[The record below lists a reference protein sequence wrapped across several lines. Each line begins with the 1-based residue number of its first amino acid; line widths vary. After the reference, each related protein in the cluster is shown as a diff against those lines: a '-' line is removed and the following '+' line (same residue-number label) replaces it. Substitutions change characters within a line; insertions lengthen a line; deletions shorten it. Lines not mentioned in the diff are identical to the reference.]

1 MNAVYKTEDNPLF
14 QYVLGLGDD
23 ALVLGQRWC
32 EWLSKGPNLELDI
45 ASSNLALDL
54 LGQAEL
60 FLGYAAELEG
70 SGRSADDL
78 AYLRDAHDF
87 RNHWLVEQPN
97 DDWGVTIARMA
108 MFSLYHYHRLEG
120 LTRSNDKFLSD
131 VATKALKEVAYHRR
145 FASEWTIRLGQGTK
159 ESHGRVQKGFNDLW
173 RFVPELFETIDAE
186 QKLADDGAI
195 VASGD
200 LRFAWEHDLDQVLE
214 QASLVKPEGT
224 GRLIGSRH
232 NGHHSEHL
240 GLLLCE
246 LQYLQRA
253 YPTSAGAHW

>member
-1 MNAVYKTEDNPLF
+1 MTAVYQSDASPLF

-45 ASSNLALDL
+45 ASSNLALDF

-60 FLGYAAELEG
+60 LLGYAAEIEG
-70 SGRSADDL
+70 KGRTADDL

-97 DDWGVTIARMA
+97 DDWGVSIARML

-120 LTRSNDKFLSD
+120 LAKSKDEFLS
-131 VATKALKEVAYHRR
+131 AFAAKALKEVTYHRR
-145 FASEWTIRLGQGTK
+145 FAAEWTIRLGQGTE
-159 ESHGRVQKGFNDLW
+159 ESHRRVQKGFNDLW
-173 RFVPELFETIDAE
+173 RFVPELFETIDTERA
-186 QKLADDGAI
+186 LANEGI
-195 VASGD
+195 VIASGD
-200 LRFAWEHDLDQVLE
+200 LRFAWDRDLNQVFE
-214 QASLVKPEGT
+214 QAELAKPEGT
-224 GRLIGSRH
+224 GRLMGSRH

-253 YPTSAGAHW
+253 YPTSAGANW

>member
-1 MNAVYKTEDNPLF
+1 MVAVYQSDASPLF

-60 FLGYAAELEG
+60 LLGYAAEVEG
-70 SGRSADDL
+70 KGRTADDL

-97 DDWGVTIARMA
+97 DDWGVSIARML
-108 MFSLYHYHRLEG
+108 MFSLYHYHRLEA
-120 LTRSNDKFLSD
+120 LTKSSDKFLSEF
-131 VATKALKEVAYHRR
+131 ASKALKEVTYHRR
-145 FASEWTIRLGQGTK
+145 FSAEWTIRLGQGTE
-159 ESHGRVQKGFNDLW
+159 ESNRRVQKGFNDLW
-173 RFVPELFETIDAE
+173 RFVPELFET
-186 QKLADDGAI
+186 
-195 VASGD
+195 VASEQALAGDGVAVASVD
-200 LRFAWEHDLDQVLE
+200 LRAPWEADLDQVLE
-214 QASLVKPEGT
+214 QAGLVKPEGT
-224 GRLIGSRH
+224 GRLMGSRH

-240 GLLLCE
+240 GMLLCE

-253 YPTSAGAHW
+253 YPTSAGANW